1 MDQMTARIYKVESL
15 NTYNG
20 PGYRTVVYT
29 KGCPLSCDWCHN
41 PEGISRSAE
50 IWIKNSTCIGCQTCV
65 ETCPVDAL
73 SLTVDGIKVDRDI
86 CDGCFDCA
94 EVCPTKSIEKLGE
107 EISVD
112 DLFSR
117 IVDDKAF
124 MDTSGGGVTLT
135 GGEPGEFPD
144 FVEAFFMK
152 CRDNGIHT
160 AFDTSGYVSEK
171 ALQKILPFTDLIFF
185 DLKILDEENAKSL
198 TGKGVK
204 HILKSLTFIKE
215 YILINGA
222 PELQFRTPI
231 IPGSTDD
238 PKNINAMA
246 ELLGSE
252 YGGLFS
258 KWEFCMFNDIC
269 EDKYLRMDMD
279 WNYKGKKYSSSD
291 FKKLTAIQEKFPQH
305 NIEFSGFLSN

>member
-1 MDQMTARIYKVESL
+1 VC
-15 NTYNG
+15 N
-20 PGYRTVVYT
+20 
-29 KGCPLSCDWCHN
+29 
-41 PEGISRSAE
+41 
-50 IWIKNSTCIGCQTCV
+50 
-65 ETCPVDAL
+65 
-73 SLTVDGIKVDRDI
+73 
-86 CDGCFDCA
+86 GCFDCA

-152 CRDNGIHT
+152 CRENSIHT
-160 AFDTSGYVSEK
+160 ALDTSGYLSVKS
-171 ALQKILPFTDLIFF
+171 LRKILPFTDLIFF
-185 DLKILDEENAKSL
+185 DLKILDEEKAKSL

-204 HILKSLTFIKE
+204 HIKSLAFIKE

-231 IPGSTDD
+231 IPGSTDN
-238 PKNINAMA
+238 PENINAIA
-246 ELLGSE
+246 ELLGNE
-252 YGGLFS
+252 YRGLFS